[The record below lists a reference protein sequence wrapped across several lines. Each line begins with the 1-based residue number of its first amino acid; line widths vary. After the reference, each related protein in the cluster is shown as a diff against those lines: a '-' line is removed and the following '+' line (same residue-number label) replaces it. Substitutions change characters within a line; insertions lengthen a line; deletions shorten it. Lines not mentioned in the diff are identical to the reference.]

1 MSTRKFL
8 WSRRGLR
15 SLQPIATLLAAVVAG
30 VVVLSTGV
38 ADAHSYVT
46 HAEPADRAVVQAGPP
61 QVSITFNE
69 KVADPEL
76 VVTGPDGKVYSHGD
90 IHVDGRTLSIDLAP
104 LGAAGVYTTKFTIS
118 SKDGHRIEGTRSF
131 TLTPQ

>member
-1 MSTRKFL
+1 MSTRKFVR
-8 WSRRGLR
+8 SGRGLR
-15 SLQPIATLLAAVVAG
+15 WLQSIATLLAAVVAG
-30 VVVLSTGV
+30 VVMLGAGV

-90 IHVDGRTLSIDLAP
+90 VHMDGRTLSIDLAP
-104 LGAAGVYTTKFTIS
+104 LGPAGMYTTTFTIT
-118 SKDGHRIEGTRSF
+118 SKDGHRIEGTRTF
-131 TLTPQ
+131 TLAPQ